1 MSYYLEP
8 HSNIRAKAK
17 VVSDFLNYANKNKLN
32 HATGVHTF
40 DLAA

>member
-1 MSYYLEP
+1 MSYYSEP

-17 VVSDFLNYANKNKLN
+17 VVSGLLNYANKNKLN